1 MERMVFSLIL
11 VSMVFSLSN
20 STAIKPHVVG
30 SLKIKDKQAIEREE
44 VPENT
49 CSYTVKIKTSCS
61 SVSYTR
67 DQISLVFG
75 DAYKN
80 QVYVPRLDDPS
91 SGTFERCS
99 TDTFNL
105 RGPCSYRIC
114 YLYLNRYGQ
123 DGWRPEWV
131 KIYKPSSDT
140 PVTFYYD
147 EFIPFDV
154 WYGFNLCSS
163 TPHPNNGGALS
174 SSK

>member
-61 SVSYTR
+61 SVSY
-67 DQISLVFG
+67 
-75 DAYKN
+75 
-80 QVYVPRLDDPS
+80 
-91 SGTFERCS
+91 
-99 TDTFNL
+99 
-105 RGPCSYRIC
+105 
-114 YLYLNRYGQ
+114 GQ